1 MLRTCEYCVGRGEK
15 VFGHYDRTD
24 QKYFGHC
31 AKKSVNDRKKNQ
43 ALLALEALKRAQA
56 QAIPLGLTVV
66 CTIQRPQPGS
76 MVRSRGW
83 YKTL

>member
-31 AKKSVNDRKKNQ
+31 AKKSVNDRQMTEKKKLDLHAVQ
-43 ALLALEALKRAQA
+43 LK
-56 QAIPLGLTVV
+56 IIFVSSIISYLTNMQ
-66 CTIQRPQPGS
+66 TTR
-76 MVRSRGW
+76 
-83 YKTL
+83 